1 LGDTLDAVSAATI
14 FVAKILHK
22 YCEEDF
28 KMEEAYDLLLTKWAE
43 KMAQAKKYRALYKVR
58 EDCDYLDYAN
68 RAEEEA
74 QELERALDVLERGLR

>member
-1 LGDTLDAVSAATI
+1 LGDTLDVVSAATI

-43 KMAQAKKYRALYKVR
+43 KMAQAKKYRALFVAR
-58 EDCDYLDYAN
+58 EDYDYLDYAC
-68 RAEEEA
+68 RADREA
-74 QELERALDVLERGLR
+74 DEIEKALNVLERGLR